1 MEIKENAGNHKKI
14 FFGIRLIL
22 MIAMIIIASVMLMGC
37 QGKEKKSEPLSQSN
51 FQLDTMINISLYDW
65 EDEGVFQETFAEID
79 RLESLLSVDKEGSD
93 LDKLWK
99 NAGKEWTKV
108 SKDTREVLHS
118 SMEYSRLSEGYF
130 DVTAGPLISLWN
142 IREGKGY
149 IPTKEELKAA
159 QNLIGYQGILE
170 QEKGKFMLENEGM
183 KANLGAIAKGYIADC
198 IKSFLIEKGVKSGI
212 INLGGNVVVIG
223 GKPEEKPFIIGI
235 QDPLKATGEILGT
248 VEARDCSLV
257 SSGINE
263 RYFEWEGVR
272 YHHILDPFTGYPS
285 DNNVAGVTILSEKSM
300 DGDALST
307 SVFLLGKEK
316 GLALV
321 ESLPGVEALVVDL
334 DGNVSMTA
342 GMEENITLY

>member
-1 MEIKENAGNHKKI
+1 MKINESKGTHKKV
-14 FFGIRLIL
+14 FWGLRWMFLVMM
-22 MIAMIIIASVMLMGC
+22 MIASIVLVGC
-37 QGKEKKSEPLSQSN
+37 QGSEKKSEPLSQSN
-51 FQLDTMINISLYDW
+51 FQLDTVITISLYDW
-65 EDEGVFQETFAEID
+65 EEEGIFQETFAEID

-108 SKDTREVLHS
+108 SKETAEVLRS
-118 SMEYSRLSEGYF
+118 SLQYSRLSDGYF

-142 IREGKGY
+142 IREGTGH
-149 IPTKEELKAA
+149 IPTAEELKVA
-159 QNLIGYQGILE
+159 QNCIGYQGLLE
-170 QEKGKFMLENEGM
+170 QGKGEFLLQSAGM

-198 IKSFLIEKGVKSGI
+198 MKSFLMEKGVKSGI

-223 GKPEEKPFIIGI
+223 ENPEGKPFTIGI

-248 VEARDCSLV
+248 IQATDCSLV

-263 RYFEWEGVR
+263 RYFESEGVR

-285 DNNVAGVTILSEKSM
+285 DNGVAGVTILSENSM

-321 ESLPGVEALVVDL
+321 ESLPGIEALIVDM
-334 DGNVSMTA
+334 DGKVTMTT
-342 GMEENITLY
+342 GIKEKVTLY